1 MVLVPLFAC
10 VNTCAIDDVAA
21 MPAAEILGPS
31 AEHCGPADRTDYV
44 IRTFGQ
50 QHYVADVRQVVS
62 LLALHVP
69 NIHLGCELT
78 RLALVDTASGS
89 TTPTSDTSD
98 PPPSF
103 PSQLELETADG
114 RSFIFDDVVFASQAN
129 HARMLLRSFAK
140 SLDAAGHSTSVVHA
154 ELDRVAA
161 LDAFRYTRTLV
172 VNHTDTS
179 ILPAAAAD
187 RRDLNIALA
196 DMSAAAPSSSGKHLD
211 PRTHVQAT
219 HIVARTRPNL
229 PADLLQTTNPTRAIE
244 PSKVVS
250 STWFERAIVSAESK
264 RVLPRFRLGVRKDEG
279 DLQGRHG
286 IWLAGSW
293 AAEGIPLLESAVVSA
308 ERVVYH
314 GLMAGR

>member
-1 MVLVPLFAC
+1 M
-10 VNTCAIDDVAA
+10 
-21 MPAAEILGPS
+21 
-31 AEHCGPADRTDYV
+31 

-50 QHYVADVRQVVS
+50 KHYVADVRQVVS
-62 LLALHVP
+62 LLAIHVP
-69 NIHLGCELT
+69 RENIHLGCELT
-78 RLALVDTASGS
+78 RVSLVDPSSGS
-89 TTPTSDTSD
+89 TTPISDIASESTPRS
-98 PPPSF
+98 

-114 RSFIFDDVVFASQAN
+114 QSFVFDDVVFASQAN
-129 HARMLLRSFAK
+129 HARTLLRSFAK
-140 SLDAAGHSTSVVHA
+140 SLDAAGRPASVVGA
-154 ELDRVAA
+154 ELERVAA

-172 VNHTDTS
+172 VNHTDGS
-179 ILPAAAAD
+179 VLPPDEAD

-196 DMSAAAPSSSGKHLD
+196 DPSAAAPSPSSMKHLD

-229 PADLLQTTNPTRAIE
+229 PDGLLQTTNPPRPIDRSTII
-244 PSKVVS
+244 SQ
-250 STWFERAIVSAESK
+250 TWFERAVVSAESK
-264 RVLPRFRLGVRKDEG
+264 RTLRRFRLGVRAGEG

-314 GLMAGR
+314 GLMAARG